1 MKRLA
6 SILFWFFTATAICS
20 AETLYYPQIV
30 NGQQGGG
37 VSWVTWIF
45 INNPSPVTATGSM
58 QFIQDNGTP
67 FNISFINVDTGQPV
81 TIGNILPFDD
91 GAGQTHVYLSTGGG
105 PLLQGFG
112 TLSTAVRV
120 TSTAVFS
127 KYAYGGGPG
136 TPGGL
141 TFGLVAEAGVPT
153 VTPSV
158 RQAIF
163 FYTANNFD
171 TGLALVNP
179 DTSAANITLQLYDRN
194 AVALAPPLLIT
205 IPANNHIAKFVSQL
219 FPSAVGFDGTLLI
232 ISPTPLA
239 AVSLRFSAS
248 GAITTLPVISM
259 ASLLNPALQWIDHRP
274 WLAPINSLARL
285 INALQFTIG

>member
-6 SILFWFFTATAICS
+6 SILFWIFTATAICS
-20 AETLYYPQIV
+20 AQTLYYPQIA

-45 INNPSPVTATGSM
+45 VNNANATTATGSM
-58 QFIQDNGTP
+58 KFTQDNGTP
-67 FNISFINVDTGQPV
+67 FNISFIDAATGKPA
-81 TIGNILPFDD
+81 TLGNILPFDV
-91 GAGQTHVYLSTGGG
+91 GAGQTHVYLSTGAG
-105 PLLQGFG
+105 PLLHGFG
-112 TLSTAVRV
+112 TLTSAVRL

-136 TPGGL
+136 TGDL
-141 TFGLVAEAGVPT
+141 SFGLVAEASVPT
-153 VTPSV
+153 VTPSP

-163 FYTANNFD
+163 FYAANNFD

-179 DTSAANITLQLYDRN
+179 DSSAANITLQLFDRN
-194 AVALAPPLLIT
+194 AVALAPPMLMT
-205 IPANNHIAKFVSQL
+205 IPANNHIARFVSQL

-239 AVSLRFSAS
+239 AASLRFAAS
-248 GAITTLPVISM
+248 GAFTTLPVISL
-259 ASLLNPALQWIDHRP
+259 ASLVNPALRWLDHRP
-274 WLAPINSLARL
+274 WLSPFNSLAKL
-285 INALQFTIG
+285 INGLQFTIG